1 MNVSLLGSRDAELL
15 SGLRQRQFRA
25 SPVALEALET
35 TYPAGSKGPDAFVV
49 DVRELARLP
58 REIGL
63 LRRQFPGT
71 GLVIVARTLESSDLL
86 EAMRMG
92 VNEWVAAPLKLEELA
107 AAIQRVARPSVS
119 THVGRSLAVLGAK
132 GGIGTTTVAVNLAT
146 TLHRVGKASTLFID
160 MHLAYGDAAVFLGVE
175 PRFSVVDAL
184 ENMHRMDESFFK
196 GLVTP
201 TNAGIDLLGSGI
213 GAGPGQIDVARVR
226 TLIEFAS
233 MTYRYVVLDCPRN
246 DTTMLEAIDA
256 ASQIVVVAN
265 QELTTLRSASRI
277 VNGLRQRCGPERV
290 RLAISR
296 FDPQSEIGRSD
307 VERVL
312 GGPVKYMFPSDY
324 RTSVAAI
331 TRGEPLIMQ
340 NHSQLASSLDEF
352 ARDLGGL
359 PAKQKDATKSGL
371 FGRLGGRR

>member
-1 MNVSLLGSRDAELL
+1 MNVSLLGSRDADLL

-25 SPVALEALET
+25 SAVSLEELEASFPT
-35 TYPAGSKGPDAFVV
+35 GSKGPDAFVV
-49 DVRELARLP
+49 DVRELIRLP

-63 LRRQFPGT
+63 LRRQFPAT
-71 GLVIVARTLESSDLL
+71 GLVIVARSLESADLL

-92 VNEWVAAPLKLEELA
+92 VNEWVAEPLQLDELA
-107 AAIQRVARPSVS
+107 AAIRRIARPAVS
-119 THVGRSLAVLGAK
+119 TQRGRALAVLGAK

-146 TLHRVGKASTLFID
+146 TLHRVGKSPTLLID
-160 MHLAYGDAAVFLGVE
+160 MHLAHGDAAVFLGVE

-184 ENMHRMDESFFK
+184 ENMNRMDESFFK

-201 TNAGIDLLGSGI
+201 TKAGIDLLSSGI
-213 GAGPGQIDVARVR
+213 GVGPGSIDVARVR
-226 TLIEFAS
+226 TLIEFAA
-233 MTYRYVVLDCPRN
+233 MTYRFVVLDCPRN

-277 VNGLRQRCGPERV
+277 VSGLRQRCGPERV
-290 RLAISR
+290 RLALSR
-296 FDPQSEIGRSD
+296 FDPQSEIARSD

-312 GGPVKYMFPSDY
+312 GGPVKYLFPSDY
-324 RTSVAAI
+324 RTSLAAI

-340 NHSQLASSLDEF
+340 NHTQLASSIDEF

-359 PAKQKDATKSGL
+359 PAKQKDAATSGL
-371 FGRLGGRR
+371 FGRFSGRR

>member
-15 SGLRQRQFRA
+15 SGLRQSQFRA
-25 SPVALEALET
+25 SPVALESLEA
-35 TYPAGSKGPDAFVV
+35 TYPSGAKGPDAFVV
-49 DVRELARLP
+49 DVRDMVRLP
-58 REIGL
+58 REIGI
-63 LRRQFPGT
+63 LRRQFPHT

-92 VNEWVAAPLKLEELA
+92 VNEWVAEPIKLDELA
-107 AAIQRVARPSVS
+107 AAIQRVARPGVSVQM
-119 THVGRSLAVLGAK
+119 GRALAVLGAK

-146 TLHRVGKASTLFID
+146 SLHRVAKAPTLLVD
-160 MHLAYGDAAVFLGVE
+160 MHLAHGDAAVFLGVE

-201 TNAGIDLLGSGI
+201 TKSGVDLLGSGN
-213 GAGPGQIDVARVR
+213 GVGLGPIDVARVR
-226 TLIEFAS
+226 TLIEFVS

-277 VNGLRQRCGPERV
+277 VNGLRQRCGTERV
-290 RLAISR
+290 KLAINR
-296 FDPQSEIGRSD
+296 FDPESEIARSD

-312 GGPVKYMFPSDY
+312 SGPVKYLFPSDY
-324 RTSVAAI
+324 RTSLAAI

-359 PAKQKDATKSGL
+359 PAKQKDAAKTGL
-371 FGRLGGRR
+371 FGRLSGRR